1 MPRAGGGLAV
11 TLAPQSQLQACRE
24 CLKRFFA
31 QYPNVGR
38 EAESTRVLTELVAG
52 GHALSGKAA
61 GWAAGI
67 VYAVSCTICGVP
79 GVFNREMEEAFGVS
93 MSTVYQ
99 RAADVRRA
107 VPSAW
112 PR

>member
-1 MPRAGGGLAV
+1 V
-11 TLAPQSQLQACRE
+11 TPAPQSQLQACRE
-24 CLKRFFA
+24 SLKRFFA
-31 QYPNVGR
+31 QYPNASS
-38 EAESTRVLTELVAG
+38 EAESKRVLADLGTRGDLTG
-52 GHALSGKAA
+52 RAA

-67 VYAVSCTICGVP
+67 VYAVSSRGCGVP
-79 GVFNREMEEAFGVS
+79 GILNRDLEKAFGVS